1 MTLTAQELADL
12 MPDARQLESLV
23 GQHYEAIAPNE
34 IGWRWSEVL
43 GLFLGVQDGQLRYF
57 TESGELVPTPQEAA
71 AQAMAEVAQA
81 EARSRRLA
89 EQLRALGVE
98 PDA

>member
-1 MTLTAQELADL
+1 MR
-12 MPDARQLESLV
+12 PS
-23 GQHYEAIAPNE
+23 

-71 AQAMAEVAQA
+71 AQA